1 MKIYLGT
8 NGLQN
13 SFQKPFEPTIKC
25 SKCSGEARIMFVGQ
39 EEDEGKG
46 NYICDISKNGGQ
58 GNYWPHDAIA
68 VAVYLCK
75 ECFEPGI
82 LMNQA

>member
-8 NGLQN
+8 NGLDN

-25 SKCSGEARIMFVGQ
+25 SKCKGEMRIMFVGQ
-39 EEDEGKG
+39 EEGEGMG
-46 NYICDISKNGGQ
+46 NYVSNVRKNGGE
-58 GNYWPHDAIA
+58 GDYWPHDAIA

-75 ECFEPGI
+75 DCFSAEAI
-82 LMNQA
+82 INQA